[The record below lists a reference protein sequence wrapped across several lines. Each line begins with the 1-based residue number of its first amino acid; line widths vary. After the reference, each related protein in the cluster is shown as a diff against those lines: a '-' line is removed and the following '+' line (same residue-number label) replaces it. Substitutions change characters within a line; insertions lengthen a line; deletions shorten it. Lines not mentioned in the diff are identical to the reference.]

1 MSYQT
6 LYRKYRP
13 KTFDDVVGQKHIV
26 QTLKNVLINQKI
38 SHLFICRVN
47 KGTGKT
53 SVAKIFANV
62 LNCNHNNELTKSYIN
77 CLNNYNT
84 NFDIIEM
91 DAASNNGVDE

>member
-38 SHLFICRVN
+38 SHAYLFAGNLKEQVKLQLLKYLQMYWI
-47 KGTGKT
+47 
-53 SVAKIFANV
+53 A
-62 LNCNHNNELTKSYIN
+62 
-77 CLNNYNT
+77 
-84 NFDIIEM
+84 IITM
-91 DAASNNGVDE
+91 S